1 MGNQISRTG
10 YTLAQEEGSNLP
22 HRQIINFVGTGVTAT
37 DAGGKTVVTIPGN
50 IPATNYGLFA
60 QTGNSTPITGT
71 IVESSLIGSGLGTL
85 TIPANGFQVGDSF
98 SGVLIGHLS
107 CVGTATLHIRVKTAS
122 GILLADTG
130 VMAMSAATAKHW
142 KLDINFTVRTLGV
155 ATVASIASGGLFA
168 YTKNSGLNFE
178 GVNFSIV
185 NNITFDTTTSN
196 TLVVTAEWNTNNAG
210 NSIYSEIFVLNKIY

>member
-1 MGNQISRTG
+1 MSTNIYIDKYSQNPNGYLSRV
-10 YTLAQEEGSNLP
+10 YTQTNSSTP
-22 HRQIINFVGTGVTAT
+22 VTAT
-37 DAGGKTVVTIPGN
+37 A
-50 IPATNYGLFA
+50 
-60 QTGNSTPITGT
+60 
-71 IVESSLIGSGLGTL
+71 VEGSLLDGGLGTL

-107 CVGTATLHIRVKTAS
+107 CVGTATLQIRVKTAS

-130 VMAMSAATAKHW
+130 AMAMNTTTNKHW
-142 KLDINFTVRTLGV
+142 KLNVDFTVRQLGA

-185 NNITFDTTTSN
+185 NNTTFDTTIAS
-196 TLVVTAEWNTNNAG
+196 TLIITAQWNTNNAG
-210 NSIYSEIFVLNKIY
+210 NSIYSEIFTLSKTY

>member
-1 MGNQISRTG
+1 MSTQIYIDRYSLNPSG
-10 YTLAQEEGSNLP
+10 FLNGLYTQTNSSTP
-22 HRQIINFVGTGVTAT
+22 VTAT
-37 DAGGKTVVTIPGN
+37 A
-50 IPATNYGLFA
+50 
-60 QTGNSTPITGT
+60 
-71 IVESSLIGSGLGTL
+71 VEGSLLDGGLGTL

-98 SGVLIGHLS
+98 NGLLIGHLS
-107 CVGTATLHIRVKTAS
+107 CVGTATLHIRIKTAS

-130 VMAMSAATAKHW
+130 VMAMNTTTNKHW
-142 KLDINFTVRTLGV
+142 KLDVDFTVRQIGA

-185 NNITFDTTTSN
+185 NNTTFDTTVSN
-196 TLVVTAEWNTNNAG
+196 TLDITAQWNTNNAG